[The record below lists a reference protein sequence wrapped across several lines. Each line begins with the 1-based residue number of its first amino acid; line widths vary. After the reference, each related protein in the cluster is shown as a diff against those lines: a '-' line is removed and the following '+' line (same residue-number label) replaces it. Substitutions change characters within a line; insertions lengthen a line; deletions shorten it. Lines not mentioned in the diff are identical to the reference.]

1 MAGETGGRWVVGHC
15 AHCKASTDI
24 TDVGAE
30 AWQNLLLLPL
40 LPPPPCSAPTA
51 PCRRPGGAS
60 QHVVAFPLTHPP
72 HWRLTAPSEPR
83 VCGSAQPQRPVLLLV
98 PASPLHSSE
107 WPQLCPSH
115 STVSIVTRFEHRP
128 RFRPVIIQRPFVA
141 SRNSVSP
148 PPPKLYPYTSLALQ
162 KLNLGVQSRGLNT
175 HHPLRPPGLSCRNL
189 HP

>member
-1 MAGETGGRWVVGHC
+1 MGHC